1 MRSNRSTRSV
11 SAKEESS
18 AGPSGSPQATTS
30 SKARS
35 SSSSATNVGIPDS
48 ILNGPVLA
56 DAPYPDV
63 LVARAH
69 SDGSDLDLTLAPGA
83 TGGQVELGL
92 GQLRPGRTY
101 NVSGTDQRLTAD
113 PHGRATLPI
122 HLHTRTHIHIA
133 PEV

>member
-1 MRSNRSTRSV
+1 VWKKGMNSPGIRVTIT
-11 SAKEESS
+11 AML
-18 AGPSGSPQATTS
+18 AYPSHRGYTL
-30 SKARS
+30 
-35 SSSSATNVGIPDS
+35 V
-48 ILNGPVLA
+48 PVPLS
-56 DAPYPDV
+56 
-63 LVARAH
+63 L
-69 SDGSDLDLTLAPGA
+69 DLDLTLAPGA